1 MFQSWGAMIP
11 GAAPVA
17 SEAGSG
23 QQDSFAGLQAMNDLV
38 RRSMESLTALVQPPS
53 RTKSAKG
60 ATDSSML
67 TKLFDPAEWSRA
79 MTSGIDASLQR
90 MTEAPTYATPVNLDR
105 KVSNAQR
112 LWLERAKDIQAYQQ
126 VVQAAWNRAFED
138 FTRKVNDPKAPPLS
152 SGRAI
157 LDLWLGVANEA
168 LLQMHHRPEFLE
180 AQRRMARSGAEYR
193 LQEQELAEVFC
204 AAHHIPTRTEM
215 DEVQRTMHELKRE
228 LRALK
233 RQIAAKGKP

>member
-1 MFQSWGAMIP
+1 
-11 GAAPVA
+11 
-17 SEAGSG
+17 
-23 QQDSFAGLQAMNDLV
+23 
-38 RRSMESLTALVQPPS
+38 MESLTALAQTPS

-67 TKLFDPAEWSRA
+67 TKLFDPAEGSRA

-168 LLQMHHRPEFLE
+168 LLQMHHQLFHFPGH
-180 AQRRMARSGAEYR
+180 RRHNFV
-193 LQEQELAEVFC
+193 LL
-204 AAHHIPTRTEM
+204 
-215 DEVQRTMHELKRE
+215 
-228 LRALK
+228 
-233 RQIAAKGKP
+233 